1 MRYDAATLGLQP
13 LSTVQPLAPSTLD
26 YTMAFD
32 PVQQVLRVQFNRDF
46 RGSLAIYDAMGK
58 TMWIE
63 DIREGV
69 RTVCIP
75 TRSFTTG
82 LYFTR
87 VQERNSGRVKRVKT
101 FFKY

>member
-1 MRYDAATLGLQP
+1 MRYDPATLGLQP
-13 LSTVQPLAPSTLD
+13 LSTVHPLAPSTLD
-26 YTMAFD
+26 YTTAYD
-32 PVQQVLRVQFNRDF
+32 PVQKVLRVQFNGYF

-69 RTVCIP
+69 RTLCIP
-75 TRSFTTG
+75 TRSFSTG
-82 LYFTR
+82 LYFTC
-87 VQERNSGRVKRVKT
+87 VQERNSGRVKRVKS